1 MRLNLT
7 IFILASICLCSLR
20 SYSQSSY
27 WQQQAN
33 FEIKVKLNDIDQT
46 LDAFETITYTN
57 NSPDTLKFIWFH
69 IWPNAYKNDK
79 TAFSE
84 QLLQN
89 GRTDFYFS
97 NKQQRGYINRLD
109 FKIDGLT
116 AETEDHPQYIDVVK
130 VLLPIPLAPG
140 KTTTITTPF
149 HVQLPYNFS
158 RGGHLEHSY
167 QLTQWFPKPA
177 VYDRKGWH
185 EMPYLDQGEYY
196 SEFGN
201 YDVTI
206 TLPEDFVVAATGD
219 LQNED
224 ELAWLREKAKQPV
237 STQNE
242 GVSQKEKVKSQN
254 AKGKKAAPVKK
265 KPSNAKSKTPNAKHP
280 ASNPKKTKAAPQ
292 SPTTNNQQLTT
303 ESKTL
308 HYIQHNVI
316 DFALF
321 ANRKFI
327 VRNDTLQ
334 LQSGRVINVWA
345 FYLKSQAN
353 NWNNSIQFVKEAIT
367 KHSQWLGEYP
377 FNTVSAVQENTVTKS
392 YSGMEYPTIT
402 MIAPADDA
410 MTVDATIFH
419 EVGHNWLQGIVA
431 TNERTYAWMDEGF
444 NTYYDHRNDA
454 LKPQGMLTSRLP
466 RDLEGLALA
475 SMEGIKQDQPINTPS
490 AQFTELNYGLV
501 TYFKTAEWMNALQQ
515 KLGKTMFDSCMHEYY
530 RQWQFKHP
538 QPEDFKNVVEK
549 TSGQSIDDLWVK
561 LDQKGPIENKKVHKT
576 LAPAWLFNLKDT
588 DKKQYISLAPV
599 IGFNDYDHFMV
610 GALIHNYQLPLPR
623 LQFVLAPMYGTVS
636 KTFTGIGRVGY
647 NWYQPSQKIKHI
659 ELAVSGA
666 KFSTNDG
673 LDSSGT
679 KIFAGFYK
687 LVPTLKI
694 DFANKSLLNSLHKW
708 IEWKTYFIG
717 ENNFKYVL
725 NKADSNYYPA
735 ANSYSTRY
743 INQLTFGL
751 DNNRVLYPYDAKLQF
766 QQSSS
771 FWKATITGNYFLNY
785 AKGGGANVRVFA
797 AKFGYIGSRT
807 TTKLFENYR
816 YMPKLTAVKGNEDY
830 TYSNYFFGRNEN
842 EGIASQQIMM
852 RDGDLKI
859 LHTDQFSS
867 LPNRS
872 DNWVAAINLNTSL
885 PYQIIPKWIP
895 IKFFFDF
902 GTTADAWKKDDV
914 SYTGSRILYVGGVQ
928 LSLLKNVVNI
938 YAPLVYSK
946 DFKDQ
951 LQTDPATNTFGK
963 RISFSIDIQNLTLRK
978 IFGTKMPL

>member
-7 IFILASICLCSLR
+7 FFFLTFLCLGSLR

-33 FEIKVKLNDIDQT
+33 FEIKVTLNDIDQT

-57 NSPDTLKFIWFH
+57 SSPDTLKFIWFH

-84 QLLQN
+84 QMLRN

-97 NKQQRGYINRLD
+97 NKTQRGYINRLD

-140 KTTTITTPF
+140 KTITITTPF

-185 EMPYLDQGEYY
+185 EMPYLDQGEFY

-206 TLPEDFVVAATGD
+206 TLPKDFVVAATGD

-224 ELAWLREKAKQPV
+224 ELAWLKEKAKQPL
-237 STQNE
+237 E
-242 GVSQKEKVKSQN
+242 SQKEKVKSQN
-254 AKGKKAAPVKK
+254 AKGKKPAPAKK
-265 KPSNAKSKTPNAKHP
+265 KPTNAKR
-280 ASNPKKTKAAPQ
+280 
-292 SPTTNNQQLTT
+292 PTTNNQQLATQKTT
-303 ESKTL
+303 ETKTL

-321 ANRKFI
+321 ANKNFI

-353 NWNNSIQFVKEAIT
+353 NWTNSIRFIKEAIV

-377 FNTVSAVQENTVTKS
+377 FNVVSAVQEDVVTKS
-392 YSGMEYPTIT
+392 YGGMEYPTIT

-410 MTVDATIFH
+410 LTVEETIFH
-419 EVGHNWLQGIVA
+419 EVGHNWLQGILA

-444 NTYYDHRNDA
+444 NTYYDRRTGRPDDLSA
-454 LKPQGMLTSRLP
+454 L
-466 RDLEGLALA
+466 ELA
-475 SMEGIKQDQPINTPS
+475 SVEGIKQDQPINIP
-490 AQFTELNYGLV
+490 ADQFTELNYGLI
-501 TYFKTAEWMNALQQ
+501 TYYKTGEWMKALEQ
-515 KLGKTMFDSCMHEYY
+515 KLGTAMFDSCMHEYY

-549 TSGQSIDDLWVK
+549 TSGQSIDDLWAK
-561 LDQKGPIENKKVHKT
+561 LDQKGPIDNKTRKT
-576 LAPAWLFNLKDT
+576 LAPGWLLSLRIT
-588 DKKQYISLAPV
+588 DKKKCISLAPAV
-599 IGFNDYDHFMV
+599 GFNDYDHFMV

-659 ELAVSGA
+659 ELALSGS

-673 LDSSGT
+673 VDSNDT
-679 KIFAGFYK
+679 KVFAGFYK
-687 LVPTLKI
+687 LAPTLRI
-694 DFANKSLLNSLHKW
+694 DFANKSLLNSIHKW

-717 ENNFKYVL
+717 ENNFQYVQ
-725 NKADSNYYPA
+725 KITDSNYYP
-735 ANSYSTRY
+735 SSSTYTTRY
-743 INQLTFGL
+743 LNQLTFGI
-751 DNNRVLYPYDAKLQF
+751 DNNRVIYPYDAKLQL
-766 QQSSS
+766 QQGAS

-785 AKGGGANVRVFA
+785 AKGGGANVRLFA

-842 EGIASQQIMM
+842 NGIASQQIMM

-895 IKFFFDF
+895 IKLFFDL
-902 GTTADAWKKDDV
+902 GTTADAWSKDDV
-914 SYTGSRILYVGGVQ
+914 SYTGSRILYVGGLQ
-928 LSLLKNVVNI
+928 LSLLKNVINI

-946 DFKDQ
+946 DFKNE

-978 IFGTKMPL
+978 IFGTKSPL

>member
-7 IFILASICLCSLR
+7 FFLLAFVCICSLP
-20 SYSQSSY
+20 SYSQNGY

-33 FEIKVKLNDIDQT
+33 FEIKVTLNDIDQT

-84 QLLQN
+84 QLLRN

-97 NKQQRGYINRLD
+97 NKTQRGYINRLD

-130 VLLPIPLAPG
+130 VMLPIPLAPG
-140 KTTTITTPF
+140 KTITITTPF

-158 RGGHLEHSY
+158 RGGHLGNSY

-185 EMPYLDQGEYY
+185 EMPYLDQGEFY

-206 TLPEDFVVAATGD
+206 TLPKDFVVAATGD

-224 ELAWLREKAKQPV
+224 ELAWLEEKAKQPG
-237 STQNE
+237 E
-242 GVSQKEKVKSQN
+242 IQKEKVKSQK
-254 AKGKKAAPVKK
+254 AKGKKTAPAKK
-265 KPSNAKSKTPNAKHP
+265 KPTNTKHSTAKAKNKTT
-280 ASNPKKTKAAPQ
+280 ASQNL
-292 SPTTNNQQLTT
+292 TTNNKQLPT
-303 ESKTL
+303 KTL
-308 HYIQHNVI
+308 HYIQNNVI

-321 ANRKFI
+321 ANRNFI
-327 VRNDTLQ
+327 VRKDTLQ

-353 NWNNSIQFVKEAIT
+353 NWVNSIRFIKDAIV

-377 FNTVSAVQENTVTKS
+377 FNTVSAVQENTVTKT

-410 MTVDATIFH
+410 LTVEETIFH
-419 EVGHNWLQGIVA
+419 EVGHNWLQGVLA

-444 NTYYDHRNDA
+444 NTYYDHRSGSPGTIDA
-454 LKPQGMLTSRLP
+454 LT
-466 RDLEGLALA
+466 LA
-475 SMEGIKQDQPINTPS
+475 SVEGIRQDQPINIP
-490 AQFTELNYGLV
+490 ADQFTELNYGLI
-501 TYFKTAEWMNALQQ
+501 TYTKTGEWMKALEQ
-515 KLGKTMFDSCMHEYY
+515 KLGTTMFDSCMHEYY

-549 TSGQSIDDLWVK
+549 TSGQAIDDLWAK
-561 LDQKGPIENKKVHKT
+561 LDQKGAIDNKTQKT
-576 LAPAWLFNLKDT
+576 LAQGWLLSLRFI
-588 DKKQYISLAPV
+588 DKKKWISLLPAV
-599 IGFNDYDHFMV
+599 GFNDYDHFMV

-623 LQFVLAPMYGTVS
+623 LQYVLAPMYGTVS

-659 ELAVSGA
+659 ELALSGA

-673 LDSSGT
+673 VDSNGA
-679 KIFAGFYK
+679 KVFAGFYK
-687 LVPTLKI
+687 LVPTLRI
-694 DFANKSLLNSLHKW
+694 DFANKSMLNSIHKW

-717 ENNFKYVL
+717 ENNFQYVQ
-725 NKADSNYYPA
+725 KITDSNYYPSP
-735 ANSYSTRY
+735 NTYSTRY
-743 INQLTFGL
+743 LNQLTFGI
-751 DNNRVLYPYDAKLQF
+751 DNNRVIYPYDAKLQL
-766 QQSSS
+766 QQGAS

-785 AKGGGANVRVFA
+785 AKGGGASVRLFA

-830 TYSNYFFGRNEN
+830 TYSNYFFGRNDN
-842 EGIASQQIMM
+842 DGVASQQTMM

-859 LHTDQFSS
+859 LHTDQFAS

-885 PYQIIPKWIP
+885 PYQIFPKWIP
-895 IKFFFDF
+895 LKLFFDF
-902 GTTADAWKKDDV
+902 GTTADAWSKDDV
-914 SYTGSRILYVGGVQ
+914 TYTGSRILYVGGLQ
-928 LSLLKNVVNI
+928 LSLLKNVINI

-946 DFKDQ
+946 DFKDE

-978 IFGTKMPL
+978 IFGTKVPL

>member
-7 IFILASICLCSLR
+7 FFFLAFLCLGSLR

-33 FEIKVKLNDIDQT
+33 FQIKVKLNDIDQT

-84 QLLQN
+84 QLLRN

-97 NKQQRGYINRLD
+97 NKMQRGYINRLD

-116 AETEDHPQYIDVVK
+116 AEIEDHPQYIDVVK

-140 KTTTITTPF
+140 KTSTITTPF

-158 RGGHLEHSY
+158 RGGHLDHSY

-177 VYDRKGWH
+177 VYDKKGWH

-206 TLPEDFVVAATGD
+206 TLPKDFVVAATGD

-224 ELAWLREKAKQPV
+224 ELAWLTEKARQPV
-237 STQNE
+237 ESQK
-242 GVSQKEKVKSQN
+242 GQVSQKGKVKSQN
-254 AKGKKAAPVKK
+254 AKGKKTAPAKK
-265 KPSNAKSKTPNAKHP
+265 KTTTTKHPTPNAK
-280 ASNPKKTKAAPQ
+280 SRTGVPQ
-292 SPTTNNQQLTT
+292 NITTNNHQLTT
-303 ESKTL
+303 ETKTL
-308 HYIQHNVI
+308 HYIQNNVI

-321 ANRKFI
+321 ANRNFI
-327 VRNDTLQ
+327 VKNDTLQ

-345 FYLKSQAN
+345 FYLKPQASQ
-353 NWNNSIQFVKEAIT
+353 WTNSIQFIKDAIV

-377 FNTVSAVQENTVTKS
+377 FNTVSAVQEDVVTKS
-392 YSGMEYPTIT
+392 YGGMEYPTIT
-402 MIAPADDA
+402 MLAPADDGL
-410 MTVDATIFH
+410 TVGETIFH
-419 EVGHNWLQGIVA
+419 EVGHNWLQGVLA

-444 NTYYDHRNDA
+444 NTFYDHKNDS
-454 LKPQGMLTSRLP
+454 LKPKGWVEKRMP
-466 RDLEGLALA
+466 YDFEGLLMT
-475 SMEGIKQDQPINTPS
+475 SLESVKQDQPINTP
-490 AQFTELNYGLV
+490 ADQFTEVNYGMI
-501 TYFKTAEWMNALQQ
+501 TYYKTAEWMRALQK
-515 KLGKTMFDSCMHEYY
+515 KLGESMFDSCMHEYY

-538 QPEDFKNVVEK
+538 QPEDFKNIVEK
-549 TSGQSIDDLWVK
+549 TSGQSINDLWTK
-561 LDQKGPIENKKVHKT
+561 LDKKGSLENKENHKK
-576 LAPAWLFNLKDT
+576 LALEWLFSLRDT
-588 DKKQYISLAPV
+588 DKKQYISLAPA
-599 IGFNDYDHFMV
+599 IGFNNYDHLMV
-610 GALIHNYQLPLPR
+610 GAVIHDYQLPLPR
-623 LQFVLAPMYGTVS
+623 LQFVLAPMYATVS
-636 KTFTGIGRVGY
+636 KAFAGIGRVGY
-647 NWYQPSQKIKHI
+647 NWYQPSQKIKHV

-673 LDSSGT
+673 LDSSGN
-679 KIFAGFYK
+679 KVFAGFYK
-687 LVPTLKI
+687 VAPTLKVE
-694 DFANKSLLNSLHKW
+694 FANRSLLSSMHKW
-708 IEWKTYFIG
+708 IEWKTYLIG
-717 ENNFKYVL
+717 ENNFKYIE
-725 NKADSNYYPA
+725 KIADSNYYPS

-743 INQLTFGL
+743 INQLTFGV
-751 DNNRVLYPYDAKLQF
+751 DNNRVIYPYDAKLQL

-771 FWKATITGNYFLNY
+771 FWKATVTGNYFLSY
-785 AKGGGANVRVFA
+785 AKGGGANVRLFA

-807 TTKLFENYR
+807 TTKQFENYR

-830 TYSNYFFGRNEN
+830 TYSNYFFGRNDN
-842 EGIASQQIMM
+842 DGIASQQIMM

-859 LHTDQFSS
+859 LHTDQFAS

-872 DNWVAAINLNTSL
+872 DNWVAAINLSTTL

-895 IKFFFDF
+895 IKLFVDF
-902 GTTADAWKKDDV
+902 GTTADAWDKDDV
-914 SYTGSRILYVGGVQ
+914 NFTGSRILYVGGIQ
-928 LSLLKNVVNI
+928 LSLLKNVINI

-946 DFKDQ
+946 DFKNE
-951 LQTDPATNTFGK
+951 LQTDPSTNTFGK

-978 IFGTKMPL
+978 IFGNKMPL